1 MTRKYL
7 PGPKVAERYG
17 WSAQTTYR
25 RRRFDPDFPAPVTI
39 NGRHYYPEDQ
49 LDAYDD
55 ARVNGGNDKPSCDRH
70 EKEMT

>member
-17 WSAQTTYR
+17 WSSQTTYR

-55 ARVNGGNDKPSCDRH
+55 AR
-70 EKEMT
+70 